1 MLHQFL
7 HDGLQALFELPAI
20 LGARD
25 DQGKIQGQDPLIGKE
40 RRHVAVGDAL
50 GQALDDG
57 GLTHAG
63 LADQH
68 RIVLGAAAQDLRHAL
83 KLVVAPDQRIEQTVH
98 RGLGQV
104 AAEFAQ

>member
-1 MLHQFL
+1 MMVFKRSSNW
-7 HDGLQALFELPAI
+7 PAI

-25 DQGKIQGQDPLIGKE
+25 DQRKIQRQDALVRQE

-50 GQALDDG
+50 GQAFDDG
-57 GLTHAG
+57 SLAHAR

-83 KLVVAPDQRIEQTVH
+83 QFVVAPDQGVEQTVH